1 MRGRRWTPSCS
12 AGRGW
17 SRSGPATSRG
27 PWGVRAGASRGAG
40 GDERAAGRAAA
51 GAGARHPAGGDREL
65 AENALGRELR
75 ELPPDLRGLPT
86 ALRSDLS
93 GTTTR
98 VGLARRFYNDAVR
111 DTHALRRRRLTRLL
125 RLHGSRPMPRF
136 FDIDD
141 RLEGASGGV
150 DAAGRGVR

>member
-12 AGRGW
+12 AGGGW
-17 SRSGPATSRG
+17 PRSWPA
-27 PWGVRAGASRGAG
+27 ASRGAG
-40 GDERAAGRAAA
+40 GRERPPPGGAPAGGPRP
-51 GAGARHPAGGDREL
+51 PAGGDREL

-75 ELPPDLRGLPT
+75 ELPPDLRGVPT

-111 DTHALRRRRLTRLL
+111 DIHALRRRRLTR
-125 RLHGSRPMPRF
+125 
-136 FDIDD
+136 
-141 RLEGASGGV
+141 
-150 DAAGRGVR
+150 